1 MKISHRPFYLSPVK
15 QAVGIAAKRTILTAC
30 AFFIAIWAF
39 LGALFAPISASAE
52 EVYIPLDGTS
62 IEEDLAGMDTSVY
75 PADVTGAARL
85 LDDRGFFEYA
95 YSEDSFLAENYYGAY
110 LYVYNPSQREIST
123 EDDANHV
130 NMAVRHD
137 KDGEP
142 AEYAN
147 VPLRYLDATSNYRF
161 YKFKIED
168 AELLARVREYAAAH
182 EGERRYDLAGLQLW
196 YKGDANATESNTY
209 RLDYSYTFVCTGYAK
224 GCGED
229 PDAESTLGI
238 ERKKL
243 ETVGLDVEHTY
254 YRTDEYTSE
263 TDYGAQ
269 TTLTSVY
276 FSVPRETVET
286 YGALQLLKASWYEYK
301 TSWIVVTDNG
311 EAEDLLMQYRGHV
324 VEKDDKYDVDEDV
337 PLYWYQ
343 YLGASD
349 SAQQGYGW
357 NAPAKTDDVSR
368 YDWVIKTDDIME
380 EVNPSVLAEY
390 AYNYEGKPGD
400 EMIRIGDK
408 VLNANLFVDEVDPGH
423 TRGYNERTYDAR
435 NEDDWIDLNLS
446 DNMSVWDKFW
456 AVLGGSDDLNDFV
469 AAEDV
474 LPIEEVTAEKLE
486 GEPAEVSR
494 RLLVAESR
502 IEGLRQYQSE
512 AAAQDRIVYILRVG
526 VTNYRACEV
535 EFHDSREG
543 GWFQSSKIDDGYIAQ
558 DTVYLDFDIIH
569 LGFVLKD
576 KVTIIA
582 AVSDPIDIFVTP
594 TPPPDM
600 DDFEWSLVWWLA
612 GVGGVMILGAVFGA
626 KLERFLS

>member
-1 MKISHRPFYLSPVK
+1 MKNCNLTTQPPISKAVK
-15 QAVGIAAKRTILTAC
+15 VAAKRTILTAS
-30 AFFIAIWAF
+30 AFFLAFWAF
-39 LGALFAPISASAE
+39 FTAAFSPIGALAAE
-52 EVYIPLDGTS
+52 IYVPLDGTT
-62 IEEDLAGMDTSVY
+62 IEEDLAGTDTSIY
-75 PADVTGAARL
+75 PADMTGTARL
-85 LDDRGFFEYA
+85 LDEQGFMEYA

-110 LYVYNPSQREIST
+110 IYVYNPSQREIST
-123 EDDANHV
+123 EEGANHV
-130 NMAVRHD
+130 NMAVKYGAD
-137 KDGEP
+137 DEP
-142 AEYAN
+142 TEYAN
-147 VPLRYLDATSNYRF
+147 VPLRYLDATSNFRF

-168 AELLARVREYAAAH
+168 DELLDRVSDYAASH
-182 EGERRYDLAGLQLW
+182 DGERRYDLAGLQLW

-209 RLDYSYTFVCTGYAK
+209 RLDYSYTFVCTGFAK

-229 PDAESTLGI
+229 PAAESTLDI
-238 ERKKL
+238 DRKKL

-263 TDYGAQ
+263 TDFGAQ

-324 VEKDDKYDVDEDV
+324 VEKEDKNDFDENV
-337 PLYWYQ
+337 PLSWYQ
-343 YLGASD
+343 YLGTSD
-349 SAQQGYGW
+349 SGKHGYAW
-357 NAPAKTDDVSR
+357 NEPGLGDDISR

-400 EMIRIGDK
+400 ETIRIGDK

-456 AVLGGSDDLNDFV
+456 AALGGSDDLNDFV
-469 AAEDV
+469 TAEDV

-502 IEGLRQYQSE
+502 IDGLKEYQAE

-582 AVSDPIDIFVTP
+582 AVSAARSRLP
-594 TPPPDM
+594 T
-600 DDFEWSLVWWLA
+600 
-612 GVGGVMILGAVFGA
+612 
-626 KLERFLS
+626 

>member
-1 MKISHRPFYLSPVK
+1 MKNSFSTTQPPMSKAVK
-15 QAVGIAAKRTILTAC
+15 VAAKRTILTAS
-30 AFFIAIWAF
+30 AFFLAFWAF
-39 LGALFAPISASAE
+39 FTAAFSPIGALAAE
-52 EVYIPLDGTS
+52 IYVPLDGTT
-62 IEEDLAGMDTSVY
+62 IEEDLAGTDTSIY
-75 PADVTGAARL
+75 PADMTGTARL
-85 LDDRGFFEYA
+85 LDEQGFMEYA

-110 LYVYNPSQREIST
+110 IYVYNPSQREIST
-123 EDDANHV
+123 EEGANHV
-130 NMAVRHD
+130 NMAVKYGAD
-137 KDGEP
+137 DEP
-142 AEYAN
+142 TEYAN
-147 VPLRYLDATSNYRF
+147 VPLRYLDATSNFRF

-168 AELLARVREYAAAH
+168 DELLDRVSDYAASH
-182 EGERRYDLAGLQLW
+182 DGERRYDLAGLQLW

-209 RLDYSYTFVCTGYAK
+209 RLDYSYTFVCTGFAK

-229 PDAESTLGI
+229 PAAESTLDI
-238 ERKKL
+238 DRKKL

-276 FSVPRETVET
+276 FSVPRETVEA

-324 VEKDDKYDVDEDV
+324 VEKEDKNDFDENV
-337 PLYWYQ
+337 PLSWFQ
-343 YLGASD
+343 YLGPSD
-349 SAQQGYGW
+349 SGKHGYAW
-357 NAPAKTDDVSR
+357 NEPGLGDDISR

-400 EMIRIGDK
+400 ETIRIGDK

-456 AVLGGSDDLNDFV
+456 AALGGSDDLNDFV
-469 AAEDV
+469 TAEDV

-502 IEGLRQYQSE
+502 IDGLKEYQAE

-612 GVGGVMILGAVFGA
+612 GTGGVLILGAIFGA
-626 KLERFLS
+626 KLEKIFN

>member
-1 MKISHRPFYLSPVK
+1 M
-15 QAVGIAAKRTILTAC
+15 
-30 AFFIAIWAF
+30 
-39 LGALFAPISASAE
+39 
-52 EVYIPLDGTS
+52 
-62 IEEDLAGMDTSVY
+62 
-75 PADVTGAARL
+75 
-85 LDDRGFFEYA
+85 
-95 YSEDSFLAENYYGAY
+95 
-110 LYVYNPSQREIST
+110 
-123 EDDANHV
+123 
-130 NMAVRHD
+130 
-137 KDGEP
+137 
-142 AEYAN
+142 
-147 VPLRYLDATSNYRF
+147 
-161 YKFKIED
+161 
-168 AELLARVREYAAAH
+168 
-182 EGERRYDLAGLQLW
+182 
-196 YKGDANATESNTY
+196 
-209 RLDYSYTFVCTGYAK
+209 DYSYTFVCTGYAK

-229 PDAESTLGI
+229 PEAASTLNI

-263 TDYGAQ
+263 TEYGAQ

-276 FSVPRETVET
+276 FSVPRETVEA

-324 VEKDDKYDVDEDV
+324 VEKDDKYDVDENV

-343 YLGASD
+343 YLGPSD

-357 NAPAKTDDVSR
+357 NAPANTNDVTR
-368 YDWVIKTDDIME
+368 YYWVIKTDDVME
-380 EVNPSVLAEY
+380 EVNPAVLAEY

-400 EMIRIGDK
+400 ETIRIGEK

-456 AVLGGSDDLNDFV
+456 AAIGGSDDLNDFV
-469 AAEDV
+469 TAEDV

-502 IEGLRQYQSE
+502 IEGLREYQAE

-558 DTVYLDFDIIH
+558 DTVYLNFDIIH
-569 LGFVLKD
+569 LGFALKD

-612 GVGGVMILGAVFGA
+612 GVGGVMILGAVFGT

>member
-1 MKISHRPFYLSPVK
+1 MKNCNLTTQPPISKAVK
-15 QAVGIAAKRTILTAC
+15 VAAKRTILTAS
-30 AFFIAIWAF
+30 AFFLAFWAF
-39 LGALFAPISASAE
+39 LGALFTPIPASAE
-52 EVYIPLDGTS
+52 EIYAPLDGTT
-62 IEEDLAGMDTSVY
+62 IEEDLAGMDTSIY
-75 PADVTGAARL
+75 PADATGTARL

-95 YSEDSFLAENYYGAY
+95 YAEDSFLAENYYGAY

-123 EDDANHV
+123 EDGANHV
-130 NMAVRHD
+130 NMAVRYD

-147 VPLRYLDATSNYRF
+147 IPLRYLDATSNFRF
-161 YKFKIED
+161 YKFKIDD
-168 AELLARVREYAAAH
+168 AELLDRIIDYAASH
-182 EGERRYDLAGLQLW
+182 DGERRYDLAGLQLW

-229 PDAESTLGI
+229 PEAASTLNI

-263 TDYGAQ
+263 TEYGAQ

-324 VEKDDKYDVDEDV
+324 VEKEDKNDFDENV
-337 PLYWYQ
+337 PLSWYQ
-343 YLGASD
+343 YLGTSD
-349 SAQQGYGW
+349 SGKHGYAW
-357 NAPAKTDDVSR
+357 NEPGLGDDISR

-400 EMIRIGDK
+400 ETIRIGDK

-456 AVLGGSDDLNDFV
+456 AAIGGSDDLNDFV
-469 AAEDV
+469 TAEDV

-502 IEGLRQYQSE
+502 IEGLREYQAE

-535 EFHDSREG
+535 EFHDTREG

-612 GVGGVMILGAVFGA
+612 GVGGVMIPGAIFGA
-626 KLERFLS
+626 KLEKIFR

>member
-1 MKISHRPFYLSPVK
+1 MKNCNPTTQPPISKAVK
-15 QAVGIAAKRTILTAC
+15 VAAKRTILTAS
-30 AFFIAIWAF
+30 AFFLAF
-39 LGALFAPISASAE
+39 WSFFTAAFSPIGALAAE
-52 EVYIPLDGTS
+52 IYVPLDGTT
-62 IEEDLAGMDTSVY
+62 IEEDLAGTDTSIY
-75 PADVTGAARL
+75 PADMTGTARL
-85 LDDRGFFEYA
+85 LDEQGFMEYA

-110 LYVYNPSQREIST
+110 IYVYNPSQREIST
-123 EDDANHV
+123 EEGANHV
-130 NMAVRHD
+130 NMAVKYGAD
-137 KDGEP
+137 DEP
-142 AEYAN
+142 TEYAN
-147 VPLRYLDATSNYRF
+147 VPLRYLDATSNFRF

-168 AELLARVREYAAAH
+168 DELLDRVSDYAASH
-182 EGERRYDLAGLQLW
+182 DGERRYDLAGLQLW

-209 RLDYSYTFVCTGYAK
+209 RLDYSYTFVCTGFAK

-229 PDAESTLGI
+229 PAAESTLDI
-238 ERKKL
+238 DRKKL

-263 TDYGAQ
+263 TDFGAQ

-324 VEKDDKYDVDEDV
+324 VEKEDKNDFDENV
-337 PLYWYQ
+337 PLSWYQ
-343 YLGASD
+343 YLGPSD
-349 SAQQGYGW
+349 SGKHGYAW
-357 NAPAKTDDVSR
+357 NEPGLGDDISR

-400 EMIRIGDK
+400 ETIRIGDK

-456 AVLGGSDDLNDFV
+456 AALGGSDDLNDFV
-469 AAEDV
+469 TAEDV

-502 IEGLRQYQSE
+502 IDGLKEYQAE

-612 GVGGVMILGAVFGA
+612 GTGGVLILGAIFGA
-626 KLERFLS
+626 KLEKIFN

>member
-1 MKISHRPFYLSPVK
+1 MKNCNLTTQPPMSKAVK
-15 QAVGIAAKRTILTAC
+15 VAAKRTILTAS
-30 AFFIAIWAF
+30 AFFLAFWAF
-39 LGALFAPISASAE
+39 FTAAFSPIGALAAE
-52 EVYIPLDGTS
+52 IYVPLDGTT
-62 IEEDLAGMDTSVY
+62 IEEDLAGTDTSIY
-75 PADVTGAARL
+75 PADMTGTARL
-85 LDDRGFFEYA
+85 LDEQGFMEYA

-110 LYVYNPSQREIST
+110 IYVYNPSQREIST
-123 EDDANHV
+123 EEGANHV
-130 NMAVRHD
+130 NMAVKYGAD
-137 KDGEP
+137 DEP
-142 AEYAN
+142 TEYAN
-147 VPLRYLDATSNYRF
+147 VPLRYLDATSNFRF

-168 AELLARVREYAAAH
+168 DELLDRVSDYAASH
-182 EGERRYDLAGLQLW
+182 DGERRYDLAGLQLW

-209 RLDYSYTFVCTGYAK
+209 RLDYSYTFVCTGFAK

-229 PDAESTLGI
+229 PAAESTLDI
-238 ERKKL
+238 DRKKL

-263 TDYGAQ
+263 TDFGAQ

-324 VEKDDKYDVDEDV
+324 VEKEDKNDFDENV
-337 PLYWYQ
+337 PLSWYQ
-343 YLGASD
+343 YLGPSD
-349 SAQQGYGW
+349 SGKHGYAW
-357 NAPAKTDDVSR
+357 NEPGLGDDISR

-400 EMIRIGDK
+400 ETIRIGDK

-456 AVLGGSDDLNDFV
+456 AALGGSDDLNDFV
-469 AAEDV
+469 TAEDV

-502 IEGLRQYQSE
+502 IDGLKEYQAE

-612 GVGGVMILGAVFGA
+612 GTGGVLILGAIFGA
-626 KLERFLS
+626 KLEKIFN